1 VGRKN
6 LHRSIAIASGKGG
19 TGKTTMTANLGVA
32 LGALGKKVTIL
43 DGDLAMANL
52 SIVMGLTKFR
62 TNLLDVLL
70 GKAKL
75 EEALHHNYGI
85 NVIPTGFRF
94 EEVHEAL
101 FRVRPERV
109 EEVVREILEQSEF
122 LLIDAPAGIQDAT
135 ILSLAAAR
143 EMIAVC
149 NPTYTSLV
157 DCYKTVRLANLLG
170 SWTRGVVV
178 NRVGRGAD
186 LSTAEVEEFMGK
198 TLGAVP
204 ILAEVPEDARVQEA
218 EREGVPVVIYDP
230 ECRASEAIQSL
241 AEVLVGKAGPPYGF
255 SGKGGSDETVK
266 RLVRALT
273 GAGEGGT

>member
-1 VGRKN
+1 MPLYKLPSLNLSGVKVGRKN
-6 LHRSIAIASGKGG
+6 LRRSIAIASGKGG

-94 EEVHEAL
+94 EEVHETL

-157 DCYKTVRLANLLG
+157 DCYKT
-170 SWTRGVVV
+170 
-178 NRVGRGAD
+178 
-186 LSTAEVEEFMGK
+186 FGK
-198 TLGAVP
+198 
-204 ILAEVPEDARVQEA
+204 
-218 EREGVPVVIYDP
+218 
-230 ECRASEAIQSL
+230 SL
-241 AEVLVGKAGPPYGF
+241 
-255 SGKGGSDETVK
+255 
-266 RLVRALT
+266 
-273 GAGEGGT
+273 

>member
-1 VGRKN
+1 MGRKN
-6 LHRSIAIASGKGG
+6 LRRSIAIASGKGG

-32 LGALGKKVTIL
+32 LGALGRKVTIL

-62 TNLLDVLL
+62 TNLLDVLM
-70 GKAKL
+70 GRARV
-75 EEALHHNYGI
+75 EEAVYRNYGI

-94 EEVHEAL
+94 EEAHEAL
-101 FRVRPERV
+101 FKVRPEKV
-109 EEVVREILEQSEF
+109 EEVVRSILEEAEF
-122 LLIDAPAGIQDAT
+122 LLIDAPAGIQDST

-157 DCYKTVRLANLLG
+157 DCYKTVRLANVLG

-178 NRVGRGAD
+178 NRTGKSAD
-186 LSTAEVEEFMGK
+186 LSTREVEEFMGH

-204 ILAEVPEDARVQEA
+204 VLAEVPEDPAVQEA
-218 EREGVPVVIYDP
+218 EREGVPVVVYDP
-230 ECRASEAIQSL
+230 ECRASLAVQAL

-255 SGKGGSDETVK
+255 PGEKGRDETVA

-273 GAGEGGT
+273 GRPDRV